1 MALFPQRINSL
12 LPRAVLMQDL
22 SAESFKLLI
31 AVPAALHTRKTNM
44 SKKSQQTLE
53 LEEETRRMESRLR
66 ALQQQREQLLTKM
79 E

>member
-1 MALFPQRINSL
+1 
-12 LPRAVLMQDL
+12 MQDL

-31 AVPAALHTRKTNM
+31 AVPAALHTPNM